1 MTAKIRTRGQKRK
14 ASSASEMCTIIYQ
27 QTNKNMTTKIQ
38 TRGQK
43 LFFLTTK
50 KISSLFLQKKKI
62 LNSQTFDR
70 FSLIFGTQ

>member
-1 MTAKIRTRGQKRK
+1 MTTKIRTRGQKRK

-27 QTNKNMTTKIQ
+27 QTNKKMTTKIQ

-50 KISSLFLQKKKI
+50 KISSLFLQKKI

>member
-27 QTNKNMTTKIQ
+27 QTNKKMTAKVRF
-38 TRGQK
+38 RGQK

-50 KISSLFLQKKKI
+50 KISSLFSPKKI

>member
-1 MTAKIRTRGQKRK
+1 MTAKIRTHGQKRK

-27 QTNKNMTTKIQ
+27 QTNKKMTSKIQ

-50 KISSLFLQKKKI
+50 KISSLFLQKKI

>member
-27 QTNKNMTTKIQ
+27 QTNKKMATKIR
-38 TRGQK
+38 TPGQK

-50 KISSLFLQKKKI
+50 KISSLFLQKKI

>member
-27 QTNKNMTTKIQ
+27 QTNKKMTTKIR

-50 KISSLFLQKKKI
+50 KNIFTFSPKKI

>member
-1 MTAKIRTRGQKRK
+1 MIAKIRTRGQKRK

-27 QTNKNMTTKIQ
+27 QTNKKLTTKIR

-50 KISSLFLQKKKI
+50 KISSLFLQKNIKFP
-62 LNSQTFDR
+62 NF
-70 FSLIFGTQ
+70 

>member
-1 MTAKIRTRGQKRK
+1 MIAKIRTRGQKRK

-27 QTNKNMTTKIQ
+27 QTNKKMTTKIQ

-50 KISSLFLQKKKI
+50 KISSLFLQKKNIKFP
-62 LNSQTFDR
+62 NF
-70 FSLIFGTQ
+70 

>member
-1 MTAKIRTRGQKRK
+1 MIAKIRTRGQKRK

-27 QTNKNMTTKIQ
+27 QTNKKMTTKIR

-50 KISSLFLQKKKI
+50 KISSLFLQKKI

>member
-1 MTAKIRTRGQKRK
+1 MTAKKRTRGQKRK

-27 QTNKNMTTKIQ
+27 QTNKKMTTKIR

-50 KISSLFLQKKKI
+50 KISSLFLQKKI

>member
-1 MTAKIRTRGQKRK
+1 MTAKIRTHGQKRK

-27 QTNKNMTTKIQ
+27 QTNKKMTTKIR

-50 KISSLFLQKKKI
+50 KNLHFFSKKKNI
-62 LNSQTFDR
+62 KFPNF
-70 FSLIFGTQ
+70 

>member
-27 QTNKNMTTKIQ
+27 QTNKKMTTKIQ
-38 TRGQK
+38 TRDQK

-50 KISSLFLQKKKI
+50 KISSLFLQKKI